1 MLIGITYDLRDDYLA
16 EGYTEVETAEFDRP
30 DTIEAIDAALSAAG
44 NRTDRIGSVK
54 TLAKRLSAGDRWD
67 MVFNIAE
74 GLYGYGREAQV
85 PALLD
90 AYRIPYV
97 FSDALVLAVTLHKG
111 MTKRIIRD
119 LGIATPA
126 FAVVADEKDM
136 EAVRLPYPLFVK
148 PIAEG
153 TSKGIDTASQ
163 VASFAELALTCRNL
177 LSAHGQPLLV
187 ETFLP
192 GREFTVGIVGT
203 GEEAE
208 VLGIL
213 EILLKEKAEKDI
225 YSYANKENYR
235 ERVEYRLLDGT
246 LADEA
251 QKIALAAW
259 RGLGCRDGGRVDLR
273 ADGEGTLH
281 FLEINP
287 LAGLHPVH
295 SDLPIICRLAGISYQ
310 DLIGKILASACKR
323 LGEKERI

>member
-1 MLIGITYDLRDDYLA
+1 MLIGITYDLRDDYLS
-16 EGYTEVETAEFDRP
+16 EGYTEMETAEFDRP
-30 DTIEAIDAALSAAG
+30 DTIEAIDAALSASG
-44 NRTDRIGSVK
+44 HRTDRIGSVK
-54 TLAKRLSAGDRWD
+54 ALAKRLSSGDSWD

-111 MTKRIIRD
+111 MTKHIIRD

-148 PIAEG
+148 PVAEG
-153 TSKGIDTASQ
+153 TSKGIDAASR
-163 VASFAELALTCRNL
+163 VESFAELSKTCRRL
-177 LSAHGQPLLV
+177 LASQGQPLLV

-213 EILLKEKAEKDI
+213 EIFLKEKAEKDI

-235 ERVEYRLLDGT
+235 ERVEYGLLDST
-246 LADEA
+246 LAGEA
-251 QKIALAAW
+251 KEIALAAW

-273 ADGEGTLH
+273 ADDDGAIH
-281 FLEINP
+281 FMEVNP
-287 LAGLHPVH
+287 LAGLHPIH

-310 DLIGKILASACKR
+310 DLIGRILASACKR
-323 LGEKERI
+323 LGEKKRI